1 VPDLV
6 LDTDVSS
13 LMWRNAIPWQLDREL
28 FGIKLGVTFVTLGEA
43 LTGAH
48 SDRWAARKVDGLRA
62 FYEHTFGSL
71 EWSDQ
76 IPEAYGFLRGEAA
89 AGGYTLGPN
98 DCWIA
103 ACCVS
108 HGLPLL
114 TRNRKH
120 FEPLEP
126 LGAGPALRRVVRGR
140 GRGRCGARGRWW
152 W

>member
-6 LDTDVSS
+6 LDTDVAS
-13 LMWRNAIPWQLDREL
+13 LMWRNAIPWQLDRQL
-28 FGIKLGVTFVTLGEA
+28 LGLTVGVTFVTLGEA
-43 LTGAH
+43 LAGAY
-48 SDRWAARKVDGLRA
+48 SDHWAPRKLAGLRA
-62 FYEHTFGSL
+62 FYEHTFDRL
-71 EWSDQ
+71 RWKEE
-76 IPEAYGFLRGEAA
+76 IPEAYGFLRGTAA
-89 AGGYTLGPN
+89 TVGYTLGPN

-126 LGAGPALRRVVRGR
+126 FGLVLL
-140 GRGRCGARGRWW
+140 
-152 W
+152 

>member
-13 LMWRNAIPWQLDREL
+13 LMWRDAMPWQLDRQL
-28 FGIKLGVTFVTLGEA
+28 LGLNAAVTFVTLGEA
-43 LTGAH
+43 LTGA
-48 SDRWAARKVDGLRA
+48 SSARWTAHKRDGIHA
-62 FYEHTFGSL
+62 FYEHTFSSL
-71 EWSDQ
+71 NWKEE

-89 AGGYTLGPN
+89 AAGYTLGQN

-126 LGAGPALRRVVRGR
+126 LGLVLL
-140 GRGRCGARGRWW
+140 
-152 W
+152 

>member
-6 LDTDVSS
+6 LDTDISS
-13 LMWRNAIPWQLDREL
+13 LMWRGAMPWQLDRQL
-28 FGIKLGVTFVTLGEA
+28 LGLNAAVTFVTLGEA
-43 LTGAH
+43 LTGAYNA
-48 SDRWAARKVDGLRA
+48 RWTARQRDGIQA
-62 FYEHTFGSL
+62 FYEHTFSRL
-71 EWSDQ
+71 SWKAQ
-76 IPEAYGFLRGEAA
+76 IPEAYGFLRGQAA
-89 AGGYTLGPN
+89 AAGYTLGQN

-126 LGAGPALRRVVRGR
+126 LGLVLL
-140 GRGRCGARGRWW
+140 
-152 W
+152 

>member
-1 VPDLV
+1 LF
-6 LDTDVSS
+6 DTDVSS
-13 LMWRNAIPWQLDREL
+13 LMWRDAMPWQFDRQL
-28 FGIKLGVTFVTLGEA
+28 LGLNAAVTFG
-43 LTGAH
+43 
-48 SDRWAARKVDGLRA
+48 GLSWK
-62 FYEHTFGSL
+62 E
-71 EWSDQ
+71 E

-89 AGGYTLGPN
+89 AAGYTLGQN

-126 LGAGPALRRVVRGR
+126 LGLVLI
-140 GRGRCGARGRWW
+140 
-152 W
+152 